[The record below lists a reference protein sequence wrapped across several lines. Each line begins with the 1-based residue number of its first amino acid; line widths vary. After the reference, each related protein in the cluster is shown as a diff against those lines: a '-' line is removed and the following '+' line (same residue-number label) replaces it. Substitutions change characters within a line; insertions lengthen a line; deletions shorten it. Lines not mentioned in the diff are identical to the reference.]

1 MLLNLRLG
9 LQIVFLF
16 LHLISRWVFFLS
28 FFFFFLRG
36 GQILVSIVITYL
48 SSLHLVVYMN
58 SMFKPA

>member
-28 FFFFFLRG
+28 FFLFFFEGRANFG
-36 GQILVSIVITYL
+36 INSY
-48 SSLHLVVYMN
+48 HLFKFLTPSGVYELN
-58 SMFKPA
+58 V